1 MTMQIYGDIIGSE
14 SERWSSDDVTP
25 SAFSSAL
32 RDIGA
37 DEDLTISI
45 NSCGGDVMAGMAIVA
60 AIGTLRT
67 QGHRTRAVVT
77 GLAASMASV
86 IACACDEIHM
96 HGGAMLMVHNP
107 WTMIQGDAPE
117 LKKQIEVLEKMKTSM
132 VAVYRTK
139 FDMVEDEIS
148 RMMDDETWISTED
161 IGKYKLRASVMEGTS
176 RIAASISKSKFYARV
191 KDHIMAEDKPTEETV
206 ETLRERIQELE
217 RENEELR
224 RQLDAPEEDRVR
236 GMQSRMQMQINAQKT
251 EFENQ
256 LQARAAELTKAQAEV
271 TSLRADLEK
280 VKGELQTTASAL
292 DDKTRALAQLN
303 AGVLTPN
310 AATPAPKTRDE
321 ARRAL
326 ARLPMD
332 KRADYYNAHRSLID
346 G

>member
-1 MTMQIYGDIIGSE
+1 MTINIYGDIIGSE
-14 SERWSSDDVTP
+14 SERWSPDDVTP
-25 SAFSSAL
+25 SAFSSAV
-32 RDIGA
+32 RDIGT

-60 AIGTLRT
+60 AIGALRT
-67 QGHRTRAVVT
+67 QGHRTRAIIT

-86 IACACDEIHM
+86 IACACDELEM
-96 HGGAMLMVHNP
+96 HEGAMLMVHNP
-107 WTMIQGDAPE
+107 WTLIQGDAPE
-117 LKKQIEVLEKMKTSM
+117 LQKQIEVLEKMKSSM
-132 VAVYRTK
+132 ASIYRTK
-139 FDMVEDEIS
+139 FGMTDDEIA
-148 RMMDDETWISTED
+148 RMMDEETWISTED
-161 IGKYKLRASVMEGTS
+161 IEKDKLNASVVEGAS

-191 KDHIMAEDKPTEETV
+191 KDHIMAEDEQTV

-217 RENEELR
+217 RGNEELR
-224 RQLDAPEEDRVR
+224 RQLDAPVEDRVR

-256 LQARAAELTKAQAEV
+256 LQARAEELTKAQAEV

-332 KRADYYNAHRSLID
+332 KRADYYNAHRILID

>member
-1 MTMQIYGDIIGSE
+1 
-14 SERWSSDDVTP
+14 
-25 SAFSSAL
+25 
-32 RDIGA
+32 
-37 DEDLTISI
+37 
-45 NSCGGDVMAGMAIVA
+45 
-60 AIGTLRT
+60 
-67 QGHRTRAVVT
+67 
-77 GLAASMASV
+77 
-86 IACACDEIHM
+86 
-96 HGGAMLMVHNP
+96 MLMVHNP